1 MAIIQY
7 WWSSDNS
14 IFTMKPASLTGVS
27 VGSTGMNATSSKLP
41 RGGPGTDNPPY
52 CPIVLSCGD
61 VRDNIIAFGIGF
73 IPVCSDFTQTAHSVY
88 FTFAE
93 INVTGDYTWALIR
106 QPLIIHVCQN
116 KAAEKE
122 HNARNKWR
130 G

>member
-1 MAIIQY
+1 
-7 WWSSDNS
+7 
-14 IFTMKPASLTGVS
+14 

-93 INVTGDYTWALIR
+93 INVTWCQLLFVLEPEIWRATGQFDGRYLTSHFFVQHR
-106 QPLIIHVCQN
+106 NPLGACVVV
-116 KAAEKE
+116 
-122 HNARNKWR
+122 RDVLL
-130 G
+130 